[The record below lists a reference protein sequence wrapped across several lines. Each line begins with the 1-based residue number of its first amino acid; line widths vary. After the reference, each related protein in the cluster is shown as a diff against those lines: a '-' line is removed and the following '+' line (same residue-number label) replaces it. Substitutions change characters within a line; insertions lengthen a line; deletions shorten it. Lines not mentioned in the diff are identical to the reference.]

1 MRIFFDT
8 NVLIAAYLWKGVA
21 RHVFEVAITDH
32 TPVVSEDVIEEAKRV
47 LSRKFDY
54 LAEELGAFEVSIRE
68 QCEVVPTPTRL
79 PEVAVRDSDD
89 AWILAAA
96 SAADILITRDKDL
109 LDIADAVTVPRI
121 ARPED
126 FQDVLPDA
134 P

>member
-54 LAEELGAFEVSIRE
+54 LA
-68 QCEVVPTPTRL
+68 
-79 PEVAVRDSDD
+79 
-89 AWILAAA
+89 
-96 SAADILITRDKDL
+96 
-109 LDIADAVTVPRI
+109 VTVPRI

-126 FQDVLPDA
+126 FRDVLPDA